1 MTEFAKMVIDEIKG
15 KMDKSVEHL
24 KDELRGIRTGRASPA
39 LVENIRVDYYGSPT
53 SLLQL
58 AQISVPEARML
69 AVKPFDQGALPAI
82 EKALLKA
89 NLGMTP
95 NSDGKVLRLALP
107 ALSEEQRK
115 KLAVRVKE
123 LAEKTRVSLRNIRR
137 EGRKQIEQSQ
147 KDGDLSEDI
156 AHDLIDEVQEHLKE
170 HEKGVDQIL
179 ADKTKEIMTI

>member
-1 MTEFAKMVIDEIKG
+1 MTEFAKMVINEIKER
-15 KMDKSVEHL
+15 MDKTVDHL
-24 KDELRGIRTGRASPA
+24 KEDLRGIRTGRASPA

-53 SLLQL
+53 PLMQL

-69 AVKPFDQGALPAI
+69 AVKPFDQGALAAI

-115 KLAVRVKE
+115 KLAGRVKE
-123 LAEKTRVSLRNIRR
+123 LAEKTRVSLRNVRR
-137 EGRKQIEQSQ
+137 DGRKQIEQNQ
-147 KDGDLSEDI
+147 KDGELSEDV
-156 AHDLIDEVQEHLKE
+156 AHDLIEQVQDHLKQ
-170 HEKGVDQIL
+170 HEAGVDQIL
-179 ADKTKEIMTI
+179 ADKTKEIMTV